1 MKFNLRHVI
10 AFLLLIVL
18 SIGFGL
24 GFDAV
29 CTAIEKSN
37 HPRPDTLSASVQSNA
52 QNFGVPEAV
61 VYATVKCS
69 SDFAS
74 NAVSEDGRIGLMQI
88 SPDRFTFI
96 CTEILFETPDTR
108 TLYEPQTNLRA
119 GCAWISYLYGRYGV
133 WEQVFAA
140 YYAGTEQV
148 DAWLQ
153 NPAFVSKQGV
163 LQEIPDDSTAS
174 FVQDMIDA
182 AECYTKLYY

>member
-1 MKFNLRHVI
+1 MKFNLRHVV
-10 AFLLLIVL
+10 AFLLLIAL
-18 SIGFGL
+18 SVGFGF

-37 HPRPDTLSASVQSNA
+37 HPQPENMRATIQKSARD
-52 QNFGVPEAV
+52 FGVPEAV
-61 VYATVKCS
+61 IYATVKCG

-96 CTEILFETPDTR
+96 CTEILSETPDTR
-108 TLYEPQTNLRA
+108 TLYEPETNLRA

-140 YYAGTEQV
+140 YFAGTEQV

-153 NPAFVSKQGV
+153 DPALVSEQGV
-163 LQEIPDDSTAS
+163 LQKIPNEAVSS
-174 FVQDMIDA
+174 FVKDMTDA
-182 AECYTKLYY
+182 VECYTKLYY